1 VKNRGQMRLANA
13 NKQEHIRHVNVLQGL
28 YVPVL
33 TTPLELTGP
42 EEVER

>member
-1 VKNRGQMRLANA
+1 MRLANA

-33 TTPLELTGP
+33 TTPLELVGP